1 MPRIRSI
8 KPEFFQDE
16 DIAALSPL
24 DRLVFVGLWTQADR
38 EGRLEDRPTR
48 LKIQIA
54 PYDDFDMAACLDR
67 LIAAGFLIRYPV
79 GERSYLL
86 VRSFLKHQRPH
97 PSEQASVLP
106 PWDNVVRTCF
116 DTVQNARKGE
126 GKGKEEGKEEGREKG
141 KDMTPT
147 ESCRQEPTAPGEEK
161 SESSKSG
168 PDLPPFALAWN
179 RIVDGSPL
187 PRVTK
192 WTTARGRALKARLAE
207 EPDLAVWERAMELL
221 RDSPH
226 HRGENDRGWVA
237 NVDFLLQAGQG
248 VKWVEKARAPVA
260 ETVDPGLANIL
271 RGMRAMGGGA

>member
-1 MPRIRSI
+1 MNGAMWWIDRWRKSTAYTDLTLAEQGAYRNLLDELWLRDGVLPDDDRVLGRICG
-8 KPEFFQDE
+8 D
-16 DIAALSPL
+16 ALEWPKIR
-24 DRLVFVGLWTQADR
+24 DRVMARFTKIEAGWIHPTQG
-38 EGRLEDRPTR
+38 E
-48 LKIQIA
+48 I
-54 PYDDFDMAACLDR
+54 MAACKSRQDSLSTRGRKAADAR
-67 LIAAGFLIRYPV
+67 WHTPSIASCNAQA
-79 GERSYLL
+79 
-86 VRSFLKHQRPH
+86 HAQAM
-97 PSEQASVLP
+97 PSVSVSGS
-106 PWDNVVRTCF
+106 VSGSGSVS
-116 DTVQNARKGE
+116 
-126 GKGKEEGKEEGREKG
+126 EKNQ
-141 KDMTPT
+141 T
-147 ESCRQEPTAPGEEK
+147 CRQEPTAPGEEK
-161 SESSKSG
+161 SESGKSG

-271 RGMRAMGGGA
+271 RGMRAMGGGS